1 MAILAGTLYNY
12 AGLKWL
18 PLPGVLRRCGREAG
32 KEFSGV
38 AAARGSQAFWGAA
51 ARIGLILYI
60 FFDCKLLYLY
70 VLCHDV
76 LLPLTMSIVYLFVSV
91 LLLYQSVIK
100 IDVPNKWA
108 SACVQPAIDDG

>member
-51 ARIGLILYI
+51 ARIGLNKLALNVPQSHFYEFI
-60 FFDCKLLYLY
+60 F
-70 VLCHDV
+70 
-76 LLPLTMSIVYLFVSV
+76 
-91 LLLYQSVIK
+91 
-100 IDVPNKWA
+100 
-108 SACVQPAIDDG
+108 